1 MWRKNR
7 ISTSNLLEKATAILL
22 RRIPLTD
29 TSLIVHLSTA
39 EHGLVRTAAR
49 GARRPGSA
57 YSGKLDLFYR
67 AEITFTRSRRGDLH
81 ALREIDVHDYRR
93 GLQENYGRI
102 LCASYFARL
111 LEMVAEPEAPMPE
124 LHDLLERAYGFLS
137 GNDAS
142 LVAVRHFEREVA
154 RNLGIFPS
162 GKTPAIGALRQMLH
176 KEPEQ
181 RAALLRHLVEQ
192 GRSESGGG
200 E

>member
-1 MWRKNR
+1 M
-7 ISTSNLLEKATAILL
+7 EKATAILL

-29 TSLIVHLSTA
+29 TSFIVHWSTA

-49 GARRPGSA
+49 GARRPGSVYA
-57 YSGKLDLFYR
+57 GKLDLFYG
-67 AEITFTRSRRGDLH
+67 AEITFARSRRGDLH
-81 ALREIDVHDYRR
+81 ALREIEVQDYRR

-137 GNDAS
+137 ENDAS
-142 LVAVRHFEREVA
+142 MRAVRHFEKEIA
-154 RNLGIFPS
+154 QHLGIYPG
-162 GKTPAIGALRQMLH
+162 GKAPAIGAIRQLLH

-181 RAALLRHLVEQ
+181 RATLLRHL
-192 GRSESGGG
+192 G
-200 E
+200 EPNRLEPGSAE